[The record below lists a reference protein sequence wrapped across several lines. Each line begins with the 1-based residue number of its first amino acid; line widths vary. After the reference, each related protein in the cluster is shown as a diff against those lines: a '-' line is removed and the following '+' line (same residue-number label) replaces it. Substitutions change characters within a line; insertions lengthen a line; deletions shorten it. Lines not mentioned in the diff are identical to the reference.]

1 MLASTSLWIWTLSIL
16 RLSRY
21 VHSGELRVIL
31 TGKTDPHWNH
41 FQFARF
47 QAVLDEFQKF
57 PNTAGVFVGN
67 EVITTKEG
75 SAAAPY
81 VLAAARD
88 MKSYR
93 NEKGYREIPVG
104 YSAADIA
111 ELRPMLQNYLA
122 CLESPHERLDFY
134 SLNAYEWCGPSSY
147 EVSGYDMLEKN
158 ATGYPIPIFF
168 SETGCNTVPPRTF
181 GDQSAIFGPEMSDT
195 WSGAMVYEWIQET
208 NNYGLISYGALPEA
222 SATTDP
228 MLVQD
233 GFTRKG
239 SPTPMSPDFTNLK
252 SQWATLSPTGVALS
266 DYKKSTSALQP
277 PACPDSTTRGWTVD
291 AKSPLPTL
299 GQSYSERVQVTT
311 TGTATGAGNS
321 GNSGHSG
328 TSASRPESQHETT
341 TSMHNGANAVSVAGY
356 ASTDYLVTMSIMLC
370 SVVGF
375 TALWL

>member
-1 MLASTSLWIWTLSIL
+1 MTD
-16 RLSRY
+16 
-21 VHSGELRVIL
+21 
-31 TGKTDPHWNH
+31 KTDPHWNQA
-41 FQFARF
+41 QFASF

-88 MKSYR
+88 IKSYR

-122 CLESPHERLDFY
+122 CYENPHERLDFY
-134 SLNAYEWCGPSSY
+134 SLNAYEWCGQSSY
-147 EVSGYDMLEKN
+147 KVSGYNILEKN

-181 GDQSAIFGPEMSDT
+181 GDQSAIFGPEMSGT
-195 WSGAMVYEWIQET
+195 WSGAMIYEWIQET
-208 NNYGLISYGALPEA
+208 NNFGLISYGPLPKA
-222 SATTDP
+222 SATSDP

-239 SPTPMSPDFTNLK
+239 SPTPVSPDFSNLK
-252 SQWATLSPTGVALS
+252 AEWATLSPTGVALS

-277 PACPDSTTRGWTVD
+277 PACPDSTTRGWKVD

-299 GQSYSERVQVTT
+299 GQTYNERVQATATGTT
-311 TGTATGAGNS
+311 TGASN
-321 GNSGHSG
+321 SG
-328 TSASRPESQHETT
+328 TSAGRPESQHETT
-341 TSMHNGANAVSVAGY
+341 GAHNSANAVSVAGY
-356 ASTDYLVTMSIMLC
+356 AGTDYLVTMSIMLC